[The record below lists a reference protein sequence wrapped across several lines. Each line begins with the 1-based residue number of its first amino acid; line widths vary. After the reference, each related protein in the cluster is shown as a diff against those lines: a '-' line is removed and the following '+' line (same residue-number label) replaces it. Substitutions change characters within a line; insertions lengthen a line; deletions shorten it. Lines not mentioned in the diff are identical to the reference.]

1 MTTIPWEQ
9 VRDELDAKHGITAE
23 DQAFADE
30 ITRAYVAGYRLA
42 EEDQA
47 RDREGSAMTIP
58 WDEVRER
65 LGITPEREEYG
76 RRITEAYV
84 TGYRLAELRK
94 KAQVTQVE
102 LARRMGIGQP
112 RVSAI
117 ERGDIETLTVASVRS
132 YVEALGGTVLLVASF
147 GDTDIRLQVPES
159 AA

>member
-1 MTTIPWEQ
+1 MNYRPWDEI
-9 VRDELDAKHGITAE
+9 RDELDARIGPSPEDAE
-23 DQAFADE
+23 RDVQELEAHV
-30 ITRAYVAGYRLA
+30 TGHRLA
-42 EEDQA
+42 E
-47 RDREGSAMTIP
+47 
-58 WDEVRER
+58 V
-65 LGITPEREEYG
+65 
-76 RRITEAYV
+76 
-84 TGYRLAELRK
+84 RK

-147 GDTDIRLQVPES
+147 DDTDIRLQVPES